1 MRKFALLTVLSLLAM
16 AFSGCLGSD
25 LETDEG
31 DDVITE
37 DLDDWPTYSVVT
49 AGDLPVCDSSTLGR
63 LYYVEDQTEFQ
74 VCKSTGW
81 EVISLGGGALTL
93 NEAPIV
99 NVKLVLAND
108 DFVEEDGDGTYTLY
122 VGYAW
127 NATDSDGSVV
137 NLGIDYNG
145 DLVADYQI
153 DLGVANPSSGEDNIY
168 SSTHD
173 YNGLIAFPYE
183 SGITVHRWTNG
194 PYDTG
199 NDECALS
206 TIREHSFIAIDDD
219 GAVGVTTMMWDGL
232 RPGYNYGPE
241 FIFSDDASFWLSV
254 GLISQD
260 DYDWLLGIDTNS
272 PCTVIVTPTPEPEI
286 CDGIDNDLDG
296 DIDEETD
303 TENDPNNCGGC
314 NIVCPSGNTCSNG
327 VCIAPNT
334 HPTISPPTITPHTPY
349 LGDTVVCTYTYS
361 DAENDPDMSL
371 VEWLIGGNS
380 VATGATYEVGING
393 ELVGDEIECRV
404 TGYDGIDYDP
414 IPEVDI
420 VQIQNHIPVV
430 SNVDLTLQLD
440 DFTCSYDFYDADG
453 HPDESLINWFV
464 NGAHVHST
472 PSSDNVERG
481 SDLGVNSGDEVHCE
495 VEPAD
500 GQPDGNGMPETSNTV
515 TKP

>member
-37 DLDDWPTYSVVT
+37 DLDDWPTYSVIT

-93 NEAPIV
+93 NEEPVIDVRAT
-99 NVKLVLAND
+99 LAD
-108 DFVEEDGDGTYTLY
+108 DDYILYDGDFTYTLY
-122 VGYAW
+122 FGFAW
-127 NATDSDGSVV
+127 NATDVDGTIAT
-137 NLGIDYNG
+137 LGIDYTG
-145 DLVADYQI
+145 DMVTDFTI
-153 DLGVANPSSGEDNIY
+153 DPALHNPSMGEYIDHPT
-168 SSTHD
+168 SDD
-173 YNGLIAFPYE
+173 YDGMIGIPYE
-183 SGITVHRWTNG
+183 SGVTVYRWTEA
-194 PYDTG
+194 P
-199 NDECALS
+199 DEDGCALT
-206 TIREHSFIAIDDD
+206 TIREISFIATDDD
-219 GAVGVTTMMWDGL
+219 GASGITTLMYDGVK
-232 RPGYNYGPE
+232 PGSDPG
-241 FIFSDDASFWLSV
+241 IFWILADDVNDALNL
-254 GLISQD
+254 GLITQADS
-260 DYDWLLGIDTNS
+260 DWLLGIDTNS
-272 PCTVIVTPTPEPEI
+272 PCTVAPTPDPEI

-334 HPTISPPTITPHTPY
+334 HPTISPPTITPHEPY

-371 VEWLIGGNS
+371 VEWLIGGNI
-380 VATGATYEVGING
+380 VGTGTTYEVGTNG

-414 IPEVDI
+414 IPEVNI

-464 NGAHVHST
+464 NGALVHST

-481 SDLGVNSGDEVHCE
+481 SDLGANSGDDVHCE

-500 GQPDGNGMPETSNTV
+500 GQPDGHGMPEMSNTV